1 MPAVPSPENASADDA
16 RTLTSAAN
24 AVAPPSDR
32 TIDLSAGEPPRVA
45 QPLTLRGLVLY
56 FLGLGTWG
64 FGGPVVLVE
73 RMRRDLQE
81 ARGWFTVAEY
91 KEAIALA
98 QLAPGPLAAQV
109 AIYLGWLRA
118 GLLGATAVGVAFIAP
133 SFVMVL
139 ALSAIYVRFGGL
151 SWMQGA
157 FYGVGAAVIA
167 IIGFSAW
174 KLTRKTVGKD
184 ALLWGVVA
192 VNAVA
197 TAVTEREILSL
208 IVASGLLVL
217 AVRGWPRRGST
228 AVLVVLPSWLLTGLH
243 GTAEPGLL
251 ATIGWYFAKAGALV
265 FGSGLAIVP
274 FLHGGT
280 VVDMHW
286 LTERQFLDAVAV
298 SMITPGPVV
307 ITVAFI
313 GYLVAGPLG
322 AIAAAIG
329 VFLPAYLMVVLV
341 AGWFQ
346 RVAQNRSLRAAV
358 DGVTAA
364 ATGAIAGAV
373 IVLGR
378 RAIVD
383 GPTLCMF
390 AAALA
395 VVLWVRK
402 VPEPILLLAA
412 GLAGVL
418 LHGAV

>member
-1 MPAVPSPENASADDA
+1 VNRDI
-16 RTLTSAAN
+16 T
-24 AVAPPSDR
+24 
-32 TIDLSAGEPPRVA
+32 PRA
-45 QPLTLRGLVLY
+45 TLRALVLY

-81 ARGWFTVAEY
+81 ARGWFSVAEV

-118 GLLGATAVGVAFIAP
+118 GFVGATLVGVAFIAP

-139 ALSAIYVRFGGL
+139 ALSAVYVKFGGL

-174 KLTRKTVGKD
+174 KLVRKTVGRD
-184 ALLWGVVA
+184 VLLWGIVA
-192 VNAVA
+192 TNAVV
-197 TAVTEREILSL
+197 TALTEREILSV
-208 IVASGLLVL
+208 IVASGLLAL
-217 AVRGWPRRGST
+217 AVRAWPRRRP
-228 AVLVVLPSWLLTGLH
+228 AAALLVIPPWLLTGLH
-243 GTAEPGLL
+243 GNAEPALLTRIGL
-251 ATIGWYFAKAGALV
+251 YFAKAGALV

-280 VVDMHW
+280 VVDMRW

-313 GYLVAGPLG
+313 GYVVAGPLG

-329 VFLPAYLMVVLV
+329 VFLPAYLIVVVV
-341 AGWFQ
+341 ARWFQ
-346 RVAQNRSLRAAV
+346 RFAQNQALRAAV

-373 IVLGR
+373 IVLAR

-383 GPTLCMF
+383 GPTLFMF

-395 VVLWVRK
+395 VVLWLRK
-402 VPEPILLLAA
+402 VPEPVLLLAA
-412 GLAGVL
+412 GLAGIL
-418 LHGAV
+418 LHGAM